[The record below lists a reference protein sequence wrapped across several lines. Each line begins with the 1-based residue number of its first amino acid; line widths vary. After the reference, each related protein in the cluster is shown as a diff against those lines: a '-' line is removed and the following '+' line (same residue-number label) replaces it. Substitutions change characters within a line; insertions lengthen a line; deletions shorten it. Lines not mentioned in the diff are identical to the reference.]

1 MVGFRYSNS
10 SIDDPNP
17 STPPEGRMKLDSII
31 KRFLPREERFQELLL
46 KDTQNLTRA
55 AELFLA
61 IARSTKLE
69 DRRIKLVEL
78 KALEHEGDEMTR
90 QVFEALNRSFITPL
104 DREDIR
110 SIAVDLDDIL
120 DYLEGIA
127 RYLVIFQIDEAPEPL
142 TRFAEILLEMVG
154 QIDSVTRLIWDLG
167 NEAQVRDKLVRI
179 SELENQGDDLFLTVI
194 ADLFRADSGRNAM
207 DTMKWKEIY
216 QNLEDA
222 CDSCKDFTHIIG
234 NVVIK
239 NA

>member
-1 MVGFRYSNS
+1 MVGFALA
-10 SIDDPNP
+10 SIEIHDRDLFV
-17 STPPEGRMKLDSII
+17 PPEGRMKLDSFI

-61 IARSTKLE
+61 IAHSTRLE

-78 KALEHEGDEMTR
+78 KALEHEGDELTR

-110 SIAVDLDDIL
+110 AIAVDLDDIL

-127 RYLVIFQIDEAPEPL
+127 RYLVIFQIVEAPEPL
-142 TRFAEILLEMVG
+142 TRFAEILLEMIG
-154 QIDSVTRLIWDLG
+154 EIDSVTRLIWDLG
-167 NEAQVRDKLVRI
+167 NEPAIRDKMVRI

-194 ADLFRADSGRNAM
+194 ADLFRTDSGRDAM

>member
-1 MVGFRYSNS
+1 MQLIGMLDSPYVRRVAVS
-10 SIDDPNP
+10 
-17 STPPEGRMKLDSII
+17 MKLMGIDFEHQSVSVFRQFDRFREINPVVKAPTLVCDDGTVLMDST
-31 KRFLPREERFQELLL
+31 L
-46 KDTQNLTRA
+46 
-55 AELFLA
+55 
-61 IARSTKLE
+61 
-69 DRRIKLVEL
+69 
-78 KALEHEGDEMTR
+78 
-90 QVFEALNRSFITPL
+90 
-104 DREDIR
+104 
-110 SIAVDLDDIL
+110 IL

>member
-1 MVGFRYSNS
+1 
-10 SIDDPNP
+10 
-17 STPPEGRMKLDSII
+17 MKLDSII

-46 KDTQNLTRA
+46 KDTQNLTRS

-61 IARSTKLE
+61 IARSTRLE

-78 KALEHEGDEMTR
+78 KALEHEGDEITR

-142 TRFAEILLEMVG
+142 TRFAEILLEMIG
-154 QIDSVTRLIWDLG
+154 PDRLGDPPDLG
-167 NEAQVRDKLVRI
+167 PGQRGPGARQTGAHLGAREP
-179 SELENQGDDLFLTVI
+179 
-194 ADLFRADSGRNAM
+194 GRR
-207 DTMKWKEIY
+207 
-216 QNLEDA
+216 
-222 CDSCKDFTHIIG
+222 SSS
-234 NVVIK
+234 
-239 NA
+239 

>member
-1 MVGFRYSNS
+1 MR
-10 SIDDPNP
+10 
-17 STPPEGRMKLDSII
+17 LDSII

-55 AELFLA
+55 GELFLA
-61 IARSTKLE
+61 IAHSSKLE

-78 KALEHEGDEMTR
+78 KALEHEGDEITR

-120 DYLEGIA
+120 DFLEGIA
-127 RYLVIFQIDEAPEPL
+127 RYLVIFHIEETPEPL
-142 TRFAEILLEMVG
+142 TRFAEILLEMIG

-167 NEAQVRDKLVRI
+167 NERQVRDALVRI
-179 SELENQGDDLFLTVI
+179 SDLENQGDDLFLTVI
-194 ADLFRADSGRNAM
+194 ADLFRADSGRSAVE
-207 DTMKWKEIY
+207 TMKWKEIY